1 MKITILGSGSAYGV
15 PMIFNT
21 YGKASPAN
29 PKNIRTRPSIFLEIE
44 GKNIL
49 IDASPELRL
58 QINQNNIKNI
68 DYVFLTHGHYD
79 HIGGIPELPRASKIL
94 NHPISVYASTETMEE
109 LKKTYHY
116 LFNTHAEAEPDS
128 RNVIWNTIP
137 NVGNFKVD
145 DLEFFTFQVPH
156 HNLHPSAFKIK
167 NFAYITDWEYLSGDS
182 LKNLFGLELLIIEC
196 NNGLEEEQ
204 NGHGNIHQ
212 IKELCQ
218 QISPK
223 QVILTHLSTRVDY
236 DSLKTYLPPN
246 FSLAYDGLKIN
257 LE

>member
-21 YGKASPAN
+21 YGNASPN
-29 PKNIRTRPSIFLEIE
+29 NLKNIRTRPSLFLEID

-58 QINQNNIKNI
+58 QINRNDIKNI

-94 NHPISVYASTETMEE
+94 KHPITVCASLETLDE

-116 LFNTHAEAEPDS
+116 LFTSITDAEPDS
-128 RNVIWNTIP
+128 QNIIWNTIP
-137 NVGNFKVD
+137 NGGDFKVD
-145 DLEFFTFQVPH
+145 DLEFLTFQVKH
-156 HNLHPSAFKIK
+156 HKLHPSCFRYK
-167 NFAYITDWEYLSGDS
+167 NFAYITDWENIPDDS
-182 LKNLFGLELLIIEC
+182 LKNLSGLELLVIEC
-196 NNGLEEEQ
+196 NDGLTQESI
-204 NGHGNIHQ
+204 GHANLQKVI
-212 IKELCQ
+212 ELTKLITPQ
-218 QISPK
+218 K
-223 QVILTHLSTRVDY
+223 VILTHLSWRVDY
-236 DSLKTYLPPN
+236 DEFSKHLPSN

>member
-116 LFNTHAEAEPDS
+116 LFNPHAEAEPDS
-128 RNVIWNTIP
+128 QNIIWNTIP

-156 HNLHPSAFKIK
+156 HNLHPSSFRYK

-236 DSLKTYLPPN
+236 DELSHHLLDDIK
-246 FSLAYDGLKIN
+246 LAYDGLV
-257 LE
+257 LEI